1 MENVQTAR
9 PVQEKQRRARRKKL
23 IVNTALYTI
32 MVILAIVL
40 IFPYLFMVSKSLM
53 TGEEVIDPQI
63 VMIPSAPQFLNY
75 VKLFKQ
81 SGYLRATMNT
91 CIVIAFNMIAVP
103 LSASIVA
110 YSFAKLKWVG
120 RKFMFA
126 FMLSTMMLPSVV
138 TQLPLYVIYARIG
151 WIDTLYPFTIPNM
164 FGGGAIYIFLL
175 RQFMMGIPKDMSNA
189 ARIDGASQF
198 RIYWNIILPLCK
210 PVLIYV
216 MINVFISYWGDYYGP
231 LIYMHKSDAP
241 RTLAYVLFLDSTE
254 RDGSLYKSNMRMAG
268 GVFMSA
274 IPVCLFAIFQNQLIE
289 GVIMTGVKD

>member
-1 MENVQTAR
+1 MADKNTVSVNERQKA
-9 PVQEKQRRARRKKL
+9 AHRKRT
-23 IVNTALYTI
+23 IVNTALYVI
-32 MVILAIVL
+32 MTVLAIIL

-53 TGEEVIDPQI
+53 TGEEVINPQI
-63 VMIPSAPQFLNY
+63 VVLPAKPQFINY
-75 VKLFKQ
+75 VNLFKQ
-81 SGYLRATMNT
+81 SGYLQATFHT
-91 CIVIAFNMIAVP
+91 CVIIVFNLIAVP

-110 YSFAKLKWVG
+110 YSFAKLRWFG

-138 TQLPLYVIYARIG
+138 TQLPLYVIYSRIH
-151 WIDTLYPFTIPNM
+151 WIDTLYPFTIPNL

-175 RQFMMGIPKDMSNA
+175 RQFMMGIPRDMSNA

-198 RIYWNIILPLCK
+198 RVYWNIILPLCK

-216 MINVFISYWGDYYGP
+216 MINVFIAYWGDYYGP

-241 RTLAYVLFLDSTE
+241 RTLAYVLFLDST
-254 RDGSLYKSNMRMAG
+254 DKDSSLYKSNMRMAG

-274 IPVCLFAIFQNQLIE
+274 IPVALFAVFQNQLID
-289 GVIMTGVKD
+289 GIIMTGTKD

>member
-1 MENVQTAR
+1 MTVENISPINER
-9 PVQEKQRRARRKKL
+9 QRRARRKRV
-23 IVNTALYTI
+23 ISNASLYAI
-32 MVILAIVL
+32 MVVLAIIL

-63 VMIPSAPQFLNY
+63 VMIPSNPQFINY
-75 VKLFKQ
+75 VNLFTQ
-81 SGYLRATMNT
+81 SGYLKATMHT
-91 CIVIAFNMIAVP
+91 CTIIIFNLVAVP
-103 LSASIVA
+103 ISASIVA

-126 FMLSTMMLPSVV
+126 FMLSTMMLPAVV
-138 TQLPLYVIYARIG
+138 TQLPLYVIYSRIQ

-175 RQFMMGIPKDMSNA
+175 RQFMIGIPRDMSNA

-254 RDGSLYKSNMRMAG
+254 KDSSLYKSNMRMAG

-274 IPVCLFAIFQNQLIE
+274 IPVILFAIFQNQLIE

>member
-1 MENVQTAR
+1 MTMQNTLS
-9 PVQEKQRRARRKKL
+9 VQERQRKARTKK
-23 IVNTALYTI
+23 IISSTVLYAI
-32 MVILAIVL
+32 MTVLAIIL

-53 TGEEVIDPQI
+53 TSEEVVNPQI
-63 VMIPSAPQFLNY
+63 VLIPSVPQFINY
-75 VKLFKQ
+75 INLFTE
-81 SGYLRATMNT
+81 SGYLKATMHT
-91 CIVIAFNMIAVP
+91 CVIILFNLIAVP
-103 LSASIVA
+103 ISASLVA
-110 YSFAKLKWVG
+110 YSFAKLRWWG
-120 RKFMFA
+120 RNFMFA
-126 FMLSTMMLPSVV
+126 FMLSTMMLPAVV
-138 TQLPLYVIYARIG
+138 TQLPLYVIYSRIG

-231 LIYMHKSDAP
+231 LIYMHSSDAP

-254 RDGSLYKSNMRMAG
+254 KDASLFKANMRMAG
-268 GVFMSA
+268 GVFMSL
-274 IPVCLFAIFQNQLIE
+274 IPVILFAIFQNQLID
-289 GVIMTGVKD
+289 GIIMTGVKD

>member
-1 MENVQTAR
+1 MTVENISPINER
-9 PVQEKQRRARRKKL
+9 QRRVRRKRV
-23 IVNTALYTI
+23 ISNASLYAI
-32 MVILAIVL
+32 MVVLAIIL

-63 VMIPSAPQFLNY
+63 VMIPSNPQFINY
-75 VKLFKQ
+75 VNLFTQ
-81 SGYLRATMNT
+81 SGYLKATMHT
-91 CIVIAFNMIAVP
+91 CTIIIFNLVAVP
-103 LSASIVA
+103 ISASIVA

-126 FMLSTMMLPSVV
+126 FMLSTMMLPAVV
-138 TQLPLYVIYARIG
+138 TQLPLYVIYSRIQ

-175 RQFMMGIPKDMSNA
+175 RQFMMGIPRDMSNA

-254 RDGSLYKSNMRMAG
+254 KDSSLYKSNMRMAG

-274 IPVCLFAIFQNQLIE
+274 IPVILFAIFQNQLIE

>member
-1 MENVQTAR
+1 MTAQNTLSF
-9 PVQEKQRRARRKKL
+9 QERQRKARTKK
-23 IVNTALYTI
+23 IISSTVLYAI
-32 MVILAIVL
+32 MTVLAIIL

-53 TGEEVIDPQI
+53 TSEEVVNPQI
-63 VMIPSAPQFLNY
+63 VLIPSVPQFINY
-75 VKLFKQ
+75 INLFTE
-81 SGYLRATMNT
+81 SGYLKATMHT
-91 CIVIAFNMIAVP
+91 CTIILFNLIAVP
-103 LSASIVA
+103 VSASLVA
-110 YSFAKLKWVG
+110 YSFAKLRWWG
-120 RKFMFA
+120 RSFMFA
-126 FMLSTMMLPSVV
+126 FMLSTMMLPAVV
-138 TQLPLYVIYARIG
+138 TQLPLYVIYSRIG

-231 LIYMHKSDAP
+231 LIYMHSSDAP

-254 RDGSLYKSNMRMAG
+254 KDASLFKANMRMAG
-268 GVFMSA
+268 GVFMSL
-274 IPVCLFAIFQNQLIE
+274 IPVILFAIFQNQLID
-289 GVIMTGVKD
+289 GIIMTGVKD

>member
-1 MENVQTAR
+1 MTAQNTLS
-9 PVQEKQRRARRKKL
+9 VQERQRKARTKK
-23 IVNTALYTI
+23 IISSTVLYAI
-32 MVILAIVL
+32 MTVLAIIL

-53 TGEEVIDPQI
+53 TSEEVVNPQI
-63 VMIPSAPQFLNY
+63 VLIPSVPQFINY
-75 VKLFKQ
+75 INLFTE
-81 SGYLRATMNT
+81 SGYLKATMHT
-91 CIVIAFNMIAVP
+91 CVIILFNLIAVP
-103 LSASIVA
+103 ISASLVA
-110 YSFAKLKWVG
+110 YSFAKLRWWG
-120 RKFMFA
+120 RNFMFA
-126 FMLSTMMLPSVV
+126 FMLSTMMLPAVV
-138 TQLPLYVIYARIG
+138 TQLPLYVIYSRIG

-231 LIYMHKSDAP
+231 LIYMHSSDAP

-254 RDGSLYKSNMRMAG
+254 KDASLFKANMRMAG
-268 GVFMSA
+268 GVFMSL
-274 IPVCLFAIFQNQLIE
+274 IPVILFAIFQNQLID
-289 GVIMTGVKD
+289 GIIMTGVKD

>member
-1 MENVQTAR
+1 MTMQNTLS
-9 PVQEKQRRARRKKL
+9 VQERQRKARTKK
-23 IVNTALYTI
+23 IISSTVLYAI
-32 MVILAIVL
+32 MTVLAIIL

-53 TGEEVIDPQI
+53 TSEEVVNPQI
-63 VMIPSAPQFLNY
+63 VLIPSVPQFINY
-75 VKLFKQ
+75 INLFTE
-81 SGYLRATMNT
+81 SGYLKATMHT
-91 CIVIAFNMIAVP
+91 CVIILFNLIAVP
-103 LSASIVA
+103 ISASLVA
-110 YSFAKLKWVG
+110 YSFAKLRWWG
-120 RKFMFA
+120 RSFMFA
-126 FMLSTMMLPSVV
+126 FMLSTMMLPAVV
-138 TQLPLYVIYARIG
+138 TQLPLYVIYSRIG

-231 LIYMHKSDAP
+231 LIYMHSSDAP

-254 RDGSLYKSNMRMAG
+254 KDASLFKANMRMAG
-268 GVFMSA
+268 GVFMSL
-274 IPVCLFAIFQNQLIE
+274 IPVILFAIFQNQLID
-289 GVIMTGVKD
+289 GIIMTGVKD

>member
-1 MENVQTAR
+1 MTMQNTLS
-9 PVQEKQRRARRKKL
+9 VQERQRKARTKK
-23 IVNTALYTI
+23 IISSTVLYAI
-32 MVILAIVL
+32 MTVLAIIL

-53 TGEEVIDPQI
+53 TSEEVVNPQI
-63 VMIPSAPQFLNY
+63 VLIPSVPQFINY
-75 VKLFKQ
+75 INLFTE
-81 SGYLRATMNT
+81 SGYLKATMHT
-91 CIVIAFNMIAVP
+91 CVIILFNLIAVP
-103 LSASIVA
+103 VSASLVA
-110 YSFAKLKWVG
+110 YSFAKLRWWG
-120 RKFMFA
+120 RSFMFA
-126 FMLSTMMLPSVV
+126 FMLSTMMLPAVV
-138 TQLPLYVIYARIG
+138 TQLPLYVIYSRIG

-231 LIYMHKSDAP
+231 LIYMHSSDAP

-254 RDGSLYKSNMRMAG
+254 KDASLFKANMRMAG
-268 GVFMSA
+268 GVFMSL
-274 IPVCLFAIFQNQLIE
+274 IPVILFAIFQNQLID
-289 GVIMTGVKD
+289 GIIMTGVKD

>member
-1 MENVQTAR
+1 MTVENISPINER
-9 PVQEKQRRARRKKL
+9 QRRARRKRV
-23 IVNTALYTI
+23 ISNASLYAI
-32 MVILAIVL
+32 MVVLAIIL

-63 VMIPSAPQFLNY
+63 VMIPSNPQFINY
-75 VKLFKQ
+75 VNLFTQ
-81 SGYLRATMNT
+81 SGYLKATMHT
-91 CIVIAFNMIAVP
+91 CTIIIFNLVAVP
-103 LSASIVA
+103 ISASIVA

-126 FMLSTMMLPSVV
+126 FMLSTMMLPAVV
-138 TQLPLYVIYARIG
+138 TQLPLYVIYSRIQ

-175 RQFMMGIPKDMSNA
+175 RQFMMGIPRDMSNA

-254 RDGSLYKSNMRMAG
+254 KDSSLYKSNMRMAG

-274 IPVCLFAIFQNQLIE
+274 IPVILFAIFQNQLIE

>member
-1 MENVQTAR
+1 MTMQNTLS
-9 PVQEKQRRARRKKL
+9 VQERQRKARTKK
-23 IVNTALYTI
+23 IISSTVLYAI
-32 MVILAIVL
+32 MTVLAIIL

-53 TGEEVIDPQI
+53 TSEEVVNPQI
-63 VMIPSAPQFLNY
+63 VLIPSVPQFINY
-75 VKLFKQ
+75 INLFTE
-81 SGYLRATMNT
+81 SGYLKATMHT
-91 CIVIAFNMIAVP
+91 CVIILFNLIAVP
-103 LSASIVA
+103 ISASLVA
-110 YSFAKLKWVG
+110 YSFAKLRWWG
-120 RKFMFA
+120 RNFMFA
-126 FMLSTMMLPSVV
+126 FMLSTMMLPAVV
-138 TQLPLYVIYARIG
+138 TQLPLYVIYSRIG

-231 LIYMHKSDAP
+231 LIYMHSSDAP

-254 RDGSLYKSNMRMAG
+254 KDASLFKANMRMTG
-268 GVFMSA
+268 GVFMSL
-274 IPVCLFAIFQNQLIE
+274 IPVILFAIFQNQLID
-289 GVIMTGVKD
+289 GIIMTGVKD

>member
-1 MENVQTAR
+1 MTMQNTLS
-9 PVQEKQRRARRKKL
+9 VQERQRKARTKK
-23 IVNTALYTI
+23 IISSTVLYAI
-32 MVILAIVL
+32 MTVLAIIL

-53 TGEEVIDPQI
+53 TSEEVVNPQI
-63 VMIPSAPQFLNY
+63 VLIPSVPQFINY
-75 VKLFKQ
+75 INLFTE
-81 SGYLRATMNT
+81 SGYLKATMHT
-91 CIVIAFNMIAVP
+91 CVIILFNLIAVP
-103 LSASIVA
+103 ISASLVA
-110 YSFAKLKWVG
+110 YSFAKLRWWG
-120 RKFMFA
+120 RSFMFA
-126 FMLSTMMLPSVV
+126 FMLSTMMLPAVV
-138 TQLPLYVIYARIG
+138 TQLPLYVIYSRIG

-231 LIYMHKSDAP
+231 LIYMHSSDAP

-254 RDGSLYKSNMRMAG
+254 KDASLFKANMRMTG
-268 GVFMSA
+268 GVFMSL
-274 IPVCLFAIFQNQLIE
+274 IPVILFAIFQNQLID
-289 GVIMTGVKD
+289 GIIMTGVKD